1 MESNQSLLSILRTN
15 ATIRS
20 QLQSVSSTST
30 FDNSLEVTV
39 ERCAVELTR
48 FVLSDD
54 YVEGEV
60 SKTQLYLEKLY
71 LDKDARVFRETFQKS
86 WVRLFSLDNP
96 KHLYTFACIASCL
109 PYEWL
114 DTYGITL
121 ILGCAAHKNAL
132 VNEACIR
139 MAEAWET
146 PEHANHL
153 ENMTPFDIDWLEE
166 YRVETIAFLKEL
178 S

>member
-1 MESNQSLLSILRTN
+1 MENNLRLTSFLQSS
-15 ATIRS
+15 ATFRS
-20 QLQSVSSTST
+20 HLQSVNSTSSFT
-30 FDNSLEVTV
+30 NLFGITA
-39 ERCAVELTR
+39 ERCAAELTQ
-48 FVLSDD
+48 FVLRDD
-54 YVEGEV
+54 YVEGDV

-71 LDKDARVFRETFQKS
+71 LDKGVRIFREAFQKC
-86 WVRLFSLDNP
+86 WVRLFALDNP

-114 DTYGITL
+114 DTHGITL
-121 ILGCAAHKNAL
+121 ILGCAAHKHYL

-146 PEHANHL
+146 SEHAKHL

-166 YRVETIAFLKEL
+166 YRLETIEFLKEL
-178 S
+178 P